1 MVRFGN
7 INIFFWLFVVPIFM
21 AGAGLAQK
29 NQSQAFYR
37 HFVGTLDTSMRI
49 SLDLFFID
57 GKISGSYYYYF
68 PEPGNKK
75 SFYYGKTIPVKG
87 ILEGNQVTL
96 SEFTREGSSFNG
108 VLENRNKITGT
119 WQRRPSEKSINFTI
133 AENYGNG
140 SLPFSC
146 YTFSDKRNLNKK
158 KVAEPN
164 SPKASIELVLLY
176 PNLPKGNQLKDS
188 LESLITRFLYI
199 DTIPFKSPEML
210 LENIAFD
217 FFDSYY
223 QATDGIENP
232 EAAASFNWE
241 KKVSMDICYNERNIA
256 SLKIDKYAY
265 TGGAHGILITQY
277 AVCDLKQ
284 NKRLALDDIMKD
296 GYEAELNRI
305 LNQKLRK
312 LNGIKQEESLQN
324 AGFFEEKIDNSD
336 NFFINKDG
344 IGFFYNPYHIA
355 PYSAGTTELFLTFN
369 ELKSVLN
376 GDPSFFWNQSSSEI
390 SGF

>member
-1 MVRFGN
+1 MVRTHYKHRLNLLILLLLAAIHGF
-7 INIFFWLFVVPIFM
+7 
-21 AGAGLAQK
+21 AQK
-29 NQSQAFYR
+29 NGSTSFYR
-37 HFVGTLDTSMRI
+37 HFVGTLDTSMRV
-49 SLDLFFID
+49 SLDLFFVD
-57 GKISGSYYYYF
+57 GEITGSYYYYF

-87 ILEGNQVTL
+87 TLEGNKVTL
-96 SEFTREGSSFNG
+96 SEFSGEGSIFNG
-108 VLENRNKITGT
+108 TIENNNKISGT
-119 WQRRPSEKSINFTI
+119 WQRRPSEKSINFSI
-133 AENYGNG
+133 SESYANG
-140 SLPFSC
+140 SLPFTC
-146 YTFSDKRNLNKK
+146 YTFSEKRNLNKK

-164 SPKASIELVLLY
+164 SPKASIDLVLLY

-188 LESLITRFLYI
+188 LETLITRFLYM
-199 DTIPFKSPEML
+199 DTIPFKSPESL

-217 FFDSYY
+217 FFDSYFK
-223 QATDGIENP
+223 ATDGIENL

-241 KKVSMDICYNERNIA
+241 KKVSMDICFNERNIA
-256 SLKIDKYAY
+256 SLQIDKYAY

-284 NKRLALDDIMKD
+284 NKRLALADIMKD

-312 LNGIKQEESLQN
+312 LNGIKPEESLQN
-324 AGFFEEKIDNSD
+324 AGFFDDIIDNSD
-336 NFFINKDG
+336 NFYINKDG

-355 PYSAGTTELFLTFN
+355 PYSAGTTELFLTFK
-369 ELKSVLN
+369 ELKTVLN
-376 GDPSFFWNQSSSEI
+376 SDPAFFWNQSGNEI